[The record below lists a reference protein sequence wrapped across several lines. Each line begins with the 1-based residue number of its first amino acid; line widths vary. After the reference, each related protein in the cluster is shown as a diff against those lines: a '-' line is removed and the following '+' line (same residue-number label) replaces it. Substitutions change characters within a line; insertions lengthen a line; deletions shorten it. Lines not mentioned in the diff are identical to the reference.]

1 MKGKLAVLLA
11 GLMAATSLAG
21 CASANGENSGNTSG
35 SESGAVQEQGSSGSS
50 ESSAGSGEV
59 SGKITIWT
67 WTDISN
73 EIEAYESS
81 HPGTEIEQV
90 VIDAGDYVTK
100 IQTTLASGGDLPDAL
115 WGESLNRG
123 IIFEMD
129 ILDELTAEPYH
140 LDVSLLEDYVIPSMT
155 NEDGK
160 IVGLER
166 NVTPSGLAYHR
177 DMALEYFGTDDPD
190 ELAAK
195 FSTWEDF
202 IKAGQEVSEKSGGKV
217 TMLTSLGDVYYMM
230 NGQSQDVRISDGTI
244 HESAVLDLF
253 TKICQFRD
261 AGIVSQIEQWTPA
274 WYASFASKNS
284 IFSPMPAF
292 GVHSWILPSEE
303 DGESDWG
310 LMIPPGGGFSWGG
323 TCWGI
328 TKNSENKELA
338 WDFVYWDTFEEGA
351 QMRFDTEETP
361 SAKTFLTDENLQ
373 DENPY
378 FSNQKTMEVYV
389 KEILPTV
396 HVNSPTPYDYADV
409 CAIEMVLSSFNSD
422 YTLTASD
429 GVQLYLDE
437 MQRQAPEL
445 KVD

>member
-1 MKGKLAVLLA
+1 
-11 GLMAATSLAG
+11 
-21 CASANGENSGNTSG
+21 
-35 SESGAVQEQGSSGSS
+35 
-50 ESSAGSGEV
+50 
-59 SGKITIWT
+59 
-67 WTDISN
+67 
-73 EIEAYESS
+73 
-81 HPGTEIEQV
+81 
-90 VIDAGDYVTK
+90 
-100 IQTTLASGGDLPDAL
+100 
-115 WGESLNRG
+115 
-123 IIFEMD
+123 
-129 ILDELTAEPYH
+129 
-140 LDVSLLEDYVIPSMT
+140 
-155 NEDGK
+155 
-160 IVGLER
+160 
-166 NVTPSGLAYHR
+166 
-177 DMALEYFGTDDPD
+177 MALEYFGTDDPD

-284 IFSPMPAF
+284 ISAPMPAF

-338 WDFVYWDTFEEGA
+338 WDFVYWDTFEEGSSDA
-351 QMRFDTEETP
+351 LCTEETP

-389 KEILPTV
+389 KEILPTD
-396 HVNSPTPYDYADV
+396 SG
-409 CAIEMVLSSFNSD
+409 E
-422 YTLTASD
+422 
-429 GVQLYLDE
+429 
-437 MQRQAPEL
+437 
-445 KVD
+445 